1 MAHEIL
7 FPSFM
12 RTDDR
17 GMFVEVLN
25 DGTWQA
31 LVSGRMNPEAVMG
44 NHYHRKTVVFF
55 FLATGAARIKTVN
68 VETAEKDDFMLR
80 GGQGVVLKVNESH
93 SIRFQELSD
102 FIMLKSQR
110 YDPAEPDTYQFPV
123 ED

>member
-7 FPSFM
+7 VPGFV
-12 RTDDR
+12 RTDER

-25 DGTWQA
+25 DGSWQA
-31 LVSGRMNPEAVMG
+31 LISGRMNRDAVMG

-68 VETAEKDDFMLR
+68 VETAERDDFVLQ
-80 GGQGVVLKVNESH
+80 GGQGVMLGVNESH

-102 FIMLKSQR
+102 FVMLKSRR
-110 YDPAEPDTYQFPV
+110 YDPADPDTYHFPV